1 MYRKQK
7 LCESHISIIGDLE
20 NLELSI
26 LLDVFQLA
34 TINSLSNA
42 HLHGRLG
49 LESILIVH
57 EGEVELVDA
66 LLEPLPGDHISGVNL
81 CNAMGGGIISLAN
94 SGSNIIEIK

>member
-1 MYRKQK
+1 MGVV
-7 LCESHISIIGDLE
+7 LGPDGTPVI
-20 NLELSI
+20 LS
-26 LLDVFQLA
+26 V
-34 TINSLSNA
+34 NCLSNA

-81 CNAMGGGIISLAN
+81 
-94 SGSNIIEIK
+94 